1 MDAAS
6 CVVVLLQHRGI
17 LISYPFFFGRICCY
31 QAWASLPWCKGF
43 TCKCWCVLM
52 VLLGA
57 IINLYHVW
65 ILNSLIWCRLYPFF
79 CTDWAPAMEN
89 NLSACKVF
97 HTFTLPIHTLV
108 CTVLWNISLLC
119 SFGFLHVQ
127 CALTLFCKVG
137 SVLQP
142 MVKMIL
148 FLLL

>member
-1 MDAAS
+1 
-6 CVVVLLQHRGI
+6 
-17 LISYPFFFGRICCY
+17 
-31 QAWASLPWCKGF
+31 LPWCKGF
-43 TCKCWCVLM
+43 TCKCWFVLM

-57 IINLYHVW
+57 IITLYHVW
-65 ILNSLIWCRLYPFF
+65 ILNSLILCLLYPFF

-127 CALTLFCKVG
+127 CALTLF
-137 SVLQP
+137 LQGWLSTSANGKDDSFP
-142 MVKMIL
+142 PAVAERQHEEGL
-148 FLLL
+148 V